1 MNKMQEVRIE
11 KVVLSIG
18 GTEEQLERGFKLLKM
33 ISEMSPMK
41 VKSKKRIPSFGVR
54 PGLEV
59 GCMVTIRGEKAK
71 ELLKRLL

>member
-41 VKSKKRIPSFGVR
+41 VK
-54 PGLEV
+54 
-59 GCMVTIRGEKAK
+59 AK
-71 ELLKRLL
+71 NLF